1 MGLGDNAAELQA
13 FWDILAGILMDKH
26 KKKPVH
32 TVRELQLLQSRFP
45 DKIKLHVV
53 RDGSE
58 VVAGIMVYD
67 MGHVVHAQY
76 IASSEKGKKSGA
88 LDLLIHNLITEV
100 YADRTYFDF
109 GVSTENGGGYLNEG
123 LIFQKEGFGAR
134 SVVYDT
140 YEMLF

>member
-1 MGLGDNAAELQA
+1 MQA
-13 FWDILAGILMDKH
+13 FWDILAGILMAKH

-32 TVRELQLLQSRFP
+32 TVDELRLLQSRFP
-45 DKIKLHVV
+45 DQIKLHVV

-58 VVAGIMVYD
+58 IVAGIMVYD

-76 IASSEKGKKSGA
+76 IASSETGKKTGA
-88 LDLLIHNLITEV
+88 LDLLIHHLITEV

-109 GVSTENGGGYLNEG
+109 GVSTENGGSYLNEG

-140 YEMLF
+140 YEILF

>member
-1 MGLGDNAAELQA
+1 M
-13 FWDILAGILMDKH
+13 
-26 KKKPVH
+26 
-32 TVRELQLLQSRFP
+32 LL
-45 DKIKLHVV
+45 
-53 RDGSE
+53 
-58 VVAGIMVYD
+58 
-67 MGHVVHAQY
+67 
-76 IASSEKGKKSGA
+76 
-88 LDLLIHNLITEV
+88 HNLITDV